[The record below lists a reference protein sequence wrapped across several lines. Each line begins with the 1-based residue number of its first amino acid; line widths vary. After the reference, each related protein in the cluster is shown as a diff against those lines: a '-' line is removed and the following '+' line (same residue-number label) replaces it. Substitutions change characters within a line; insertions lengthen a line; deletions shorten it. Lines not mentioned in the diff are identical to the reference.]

1 MTPPPLAL
9 RPIILKAFAFAQA
22 QPVIYPVAFWLIAV
36 PGFFLTIIDRI
47 MPSAL
52 PNNANFPILAET
64 TIVLSAS
71 IVIVLLLVVLIFWG
85 YASMLLLCKRLVT
98 PKQGRSRSSFRAV
111 RREAL
116 SLVLPLLF
124 TNILRGIFILYR
136 TLLYILPAIFFAIGM
151 EECRGPFVVSLETL
165 RSCSVLWILFPLLIP
180 AIIYFLR
187 TTVADMAVVSDD
199 LDPREALKRSKELI
213 RGPKALRAPH
223 RGGPPFVGRS
233 WHVLRIFIA
242 LNLLF
247 FGPPFIIGWLT
258 QFLLSPVN
266 WKMILL
272 NDAIINLLIAGGTI
286 FYLPSMMILFS
297 ALRGTTK
304 EV

>member
-1 MTPPPLAL
+1 MPKASPPLAL
-9 RPIILKAFAFAQA
+9 RPIILKAFTFAQA
-22 QPVIYPVAFWLIAV
+22 QPVIYPVAFWLIAI
-36 PGFFLTIIDRI
+36 PGFFLTILDRM

-52 PNNANFPILAET
+52 PSNSNFPILAET
-64 TIVLSAS
+64 PIVLSAS

-85 YASMLLLCKRLVT
+85 YASMLLLCKRLVM

-111 RREAL
+111 RRE
-116 SLVLPLLF
+116 SLHLVMPLLF
-124 TNILRGIFILYR
+124 TNILRNVFILYR
-136 TLLYILPAIFFAIGM
+136 ALLYILPAIFFAIGM
-151 EECRGPFVVSLETL
+151 EECRGPFAVSLETL

-187 TTVADMAVVSDD
+187 TTVADMAVVIDD
-199 LDPREALKRSKELI
+199 LDPREALKRSKELM
-213 RGPKALRAPH
+213 R
-223 RGGPPFVGRS
+223 GRS

-272 NDAIINLLIAGGTI
+272 NDAIINLLIAGGII

-304 EV
+304 KV